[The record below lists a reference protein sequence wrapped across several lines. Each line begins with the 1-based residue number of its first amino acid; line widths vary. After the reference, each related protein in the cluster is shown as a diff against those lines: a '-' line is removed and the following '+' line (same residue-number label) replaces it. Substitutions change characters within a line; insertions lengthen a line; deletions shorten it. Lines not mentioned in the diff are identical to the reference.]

1 MDPRDRAIATAREQ
15 VPELD
20 PGQAQQRMDAGA
32 VLLDIREDAERSSG
46 VAQGALGVSRSYLE
60 MRIGALVADPAT
72 PVLLMCSGGTRSLLA
87 ARNLHDL
94 GYRDVAS
101 VAGGFDRWKAEGR
114 PLAGQGSIDPDWLD
128 RYSRHLRLPEVGE
141 AGQRALTGGSVLLVG
156 AGGLGSPAAL
166 YLAAAGV
173 GRIGLVDDDRVE
185 RSNLQR
191 QVLHADARIGML
203 KVESAR
209 TALAALNPR
218 LQIDTHACRLSADN
232 VEALLAPYAVVIDG
246 ADNFPTRYLL
256 SDACVK
262 LAKPLVHGAVQR
274 FDGQV
279 VVFDAGRRRGES
291 PCYRC
296 LFPHPPP
303 PEAAPNC
310 AEAGV
315 LGVLPG
321 VIGLLQA
328 TEALKLL
335 LGIGETLDG
344 RLLTFDALA
353 MRFRESRLR
362 ADPDCA
368 VCAPGRAF
376 TGYPDYAAVC
386 AAG

>member
-15 VPELD
+15 VREVSPAE
-20 PGQAQQRMDAGA
+20 AQQRMAEGA
-32 VLLDIREDAERSSG
+32 VLLDIREDAERSG
-46 VAQGALGVSRSYLE
+46 GLPQGAIGVSRSYLE
-60 MRIGALVADPAT
+60 MRIGALVADTGRPL
-72 PVLLMCSGGTRSLLA
+72 LLMCSGGTRSLLA

-101 VAGGFDRWKAEGR
+101 VVGGFDRWKAEGR
-114 PLAGQGSIDPDWLD
+114 PVADEGGTDPDWLD

-141 AGQRALTGGSVLLVG
+141 AGQRALSAGSVLLVG

-218 LQIDTHACRLSADN
+218 LRIDAHACRLSVSN
-232 VEALLAPYAVVIDG
+232 VEAVLAPYEVIIDG

-262 LAKPLVHGAVQR
+262 LGKPLVYGAVQR
-274 FDGQV
+274 FDGQLA
-279 VVFDAGRRRGES
+279 VFDAGRRRGAS

-296 LFPHPPP
+296 LFPQPPP

-321 VIGLLQA
+321 VVGLLQA

-344 RLLTFDALA
+344 RLLTFDALS

-362 ADPDCA
+362 PDPDCA
-368 VCAPGRAF
+368 VCASGRAF
-376 TGYPDYAAVC
+376 AGYQDYAAVC